1 MAKIVKRLNRKIE
14 NKLLTSTLIVSTII
28 VFLLGALVFLIN
40 YRTMKEKYYHSLL
53 TTSTYSTELMNS
65 VIDKELNLLRALVQ
79 INSWSD
85 SDSAALA
92 ALMKCTESV
101 GDKWYL
107 YGKEFSRSSNE
118 ISLSPHVIHRSQFDS
133 FHVDSLIP
141 QVSTTG
147 SHWIIPVRI
156 SVDSLRKNIVGID
169 VIVTKLEND
178 IGKKIR
184 SLPEN
189 RWFEQFAIYHTEYP
203 LQKSALANITNAE
216 PVREES
222 ETGVTIY
229 DSEGKVVAVVSGD
242 GSQKWYMVLT
252 FRAYDG
258 FGELLKLELIYLIIA
273 LLVVV
278 VVSILIGYGIR
289 RVVISRIAILQKILN
304 QEWIDTTSLNE
315 LRGEDEIGLLVESFQ
330 NMSRQI
336 QRRVEME
343 QLVADVSRD
352 LADSDKDSL
361 EQTLVSTLRKVAL
374 FTESDHAFILGY
386 KEPVTT
392 FGTSDWVRTGVET
405 DILQFQKV
413 PLSDFTWLLSELK
426 KGKLFKI
433 NSVDELP
440 VDAIAERVFFNEQGR
455 CNPIVLNPLFLNGEL
470 VGIIG
475 CEVVVSSFNWS
486 SFDTQLLKMIAEIV
500 GSTINRIHTIVVME
514 EQNIQL
520 LQAQK
525 METIGHLAGGIAHD
539 FNNILAGIITS
550 TSLFKSEYSSETTVV
565 YSELE
570 KYLDTVESAG
580 ERAAGVVQQLLG
592 LSRKQEY
599 NFHTVDLNKLIKQAA
614 EIGRNSFDKSITLE
628 FNLYRGKILAS
639 VDPIQIEQV
648 ILNFMVNGV
657 HAMTLM
663 RGDATPWGG
672 TLTVRSQ
679 LLEVDK
685 VFRDDHPEAF
695 EPAYWWVSV
704 TDTGVGIPKENFD
717 KVFDP
722 FFTTKEKGIGTGL
735 GLSMIYRIVQE
746 HYGFVTFESE
756 VGVGTTFNIYL
767 PFVDRAEESVVMEV
781 EKSLKIKTEATV
793 MVVDDEPLLRK
804 IAQKILV
811 NMGHTTIL
819 ASDGGEAVD
828 IYSEKGNDIDIVV
841 LDLVMPVLSG
851 RETYLELLKLN
862 KDIKVLISSGFRKDE
877 RIDELI
883 SLGVSGF
890 LQKPYTVEEFTEAVQ
905 ELLQN

>member
-1 MAKIVKRLNRKIE
+1 MSKIVKRVNRKIE
-14 NKLLTSTLIVSTII
+14 NRLLLSTLLVSTIM
-28 VFLLGALVFLIN
+28 VFLLGTLVFFIN
-40 YRTMKEKYYHSLL
+40 FRTMKEKYYHSLISI
-53 TTSTYSTELMNS
+53 STYSTHLMNS
-65 VIDKELNLLRALVQ
+65 LIDKELNVLKSLSKFD
-79 INSWSD
+79 SWSD
-85 SDSAALA
+85 SDSSSFALLMENAESIGSCWYVHGQKLSSGSRKAA
-92 ALMKCTESV
+92 
-101 GDKWYL
+101 
-107 YGKEFSRSSNE
+107 
-118 ISLSPHVIHRSQFDS
+118 ISPHVVQKQLFSS
-133 FHVDSLIP
+133 FHIDSLVP
-141 QVSTTG
+141 QISTSG
-147 SHWIIPVRI
+147 SRWVIPVRI
-156 SVDSLRKNIVGID
+156 SVDSTSEFVGID
-169 VIVTKLEND
+169 VEVQQLEEYLKKKLF
-178 IGKKIR
+178 

-189 RWFEQFAIYHTEYP
+189 PWFEQVVIYHTDYP
-203 LQKSALANITNAE
+203 LQRSSLA
-216 PVREES
+216 S
-222 ETGVTIY
+222 VT
-229 DSEGKVVAVVSGD
+229 DSEAVRKDTDVTLYDYDGKVTAVVAGD
-242 GSQKWYMVLT
+242 DSQKWYMVLT
-252 FRAYDG
+252 FREYDG
-258 FGELLKLELIYLIIA
+258 FGELLKLELIYLGIA
-273 LLVVV
+273 LLVVMI
-278 VVSILIGYGIR
+278 VSILIGYGVR
-289 RVVISRIAILQKILN
+289 RIVIARIDILQRILN

-352 LADSDKDSL
+352 LADSDRETLS
-361 EQTLVSTLRKVAL
+361 QTLSSTLRKVAL

-392 FGTSDWVRTGVET
+392 LGESEWIRTGVES
-405 DILQFQKV
+405 DVHQINSAVFQ
-413 PLSDFTWLLSELK
+413 DFKWLIAELK
-426 KGKLFKI
+426 KGKLLQF
-433 NSVDELP
+433 NSIDELP
-440 VDAIAERVFFNEQGR
+440 DDAIAEKVFFNEKGIS
-455 CNPIVLNPLFLNGEL
+455 NPVALNPLFLNGDL
-470 VGIIG
+470 VGVIG
-475 CEVVVSSFNWS
+475 CEVVVSSFSWS
-486 SFDTQLLKMIAEIV
+486 SFDTQLIKMITEII
-500 GSTINRIHTIVVME
+500 GSSINRIHTLVVME
-514 EQNIQL
+514 EQNVQL

-550 TSLFKSEYSSETTVV
+550 TSLFKSEFSGETAVFYSD
-565 YSELE
+565 LE

-580 ERAAGVVQQLLG
+580 ERAASVVQQLLG

-599 NFHTVDLNKLIKQAA
+599 NFHTVDLNSLIKQAA

-628 FNLYRGKILAS
+628 FDLYRGKILAS

-663 RGDATPWGG
+663 RGDTVPWGG

-685 VFRDDHPEAF
+685 AFREDHPEAF

-756 VGVGTTFNIYL
+756 VGLGTTFNIYL
-767 PFVDRAEESVVMEV
+767 PFVDSAEESVVMEIEKPV
-781 EKSLKIKTEATV
+781 EVIQEATV

-804 IAQKILV
+804 IAEKILV

-828 IYSEKGNDIDIVV
+828 LYSERGGDIDIVV

-890 LQKPYTVEEFTEAVQ
+890 LQKPYTVEEFTDAVQ
-905 ELLQN
+905 ELLRN